1 VQERVHQYDQ
11 RGVIY
16 GLDHPLEIKVA
27 KKIRTLIPSAEMVRY
42 FVTGTEATMNAIKIA
57 RAHTGKEK
65 IIKFEGHYHGF
76 HDYVSFSV
84 EPSPNSRRSKPQ
96 PDLKGIP
103 RALQKL
109 VIVREWND
117 FDAVEKAVK
126 RHANTTAAIITEPVM
141 ANSSVIPPQEGY
153 LKFLK
158 ELCEKNDIVLIFD
171 EVKTGFRV
179 SRGGAQELFKVN
191 PHLTALAKSFGNGY
205 PISAV
210 VGSKEI
216 MEKNASR
223 EVLPQGTYARN
234 PVSLAAADATM
245 DAILDGAIHSQ
256 IEKFGT
262 ALIRGLQDILYDKK
276 LDAIVQ
282 GYPSM
287 FQLLFTKR
295 EQVRTY
301 REFSKCDQKLFGK
314 LQKRLLR
321 GGVMIDESNAE
332 PLYTSSAHS
341 KEDLHQTLAIF
352 ESSLPA

>member
-1 VQERVHQYDQ
+1 
-11 RGVIY
+11 
-16 GLDHPLEIKVA
+16 
-27 KKIRTLIPSAEMVRY
+27 
-42 FVTGTEATMNAIKIA
+42 
-57 RAHTGKEK
+57 
-65 IIKFEGHYHGF
+65 
-76 HDYVSFSV
+76 
-84 EPSPNSRRSKPQ
+84 
-96 PDLKGIP
+96 
-103 RALQKL
+103 
-109 VIVREWND
+109 
-117 FDAVEKAVK
+117 
-126 RHANTTAAIITEPVM
+126 
-141 ANSSVIPPQEGY
+141 
-153 LKFLK
+153 
-158 ELCEKNDIVLIFD
+158 
-171 EVKTGFRV
+171 
-179 SRGGAQELFKVN
+179 
-191 PHLTALAKSFGNGY
+191 LTALAKSFGNGY

-245 DAILDGAIHSQ
+245 GAILDGAVHSQ

-295 EQVRTY
+295 ECVRTY

-341 KEDLHQTLAIF
+341 KEDLRQTLAIF
-352 ESSLPA
+352 ESSLSA